1 MSKPNIL
8 FLMPDQLRHDFLSCY
23 GATFIDTPHID
34 SLAAEGMRYENAYST
49 SPVCVAARHNLLT
62 GLNSIRTGVL
72 GNGQFLR
79 PDYAA
84 CGISTWPELIGRAGY
99 RSAAIGKMH
108 FYPWDAEMGFDDR
121 VICEDK
127 RWLHIQDDYA
137 KFLAERGLR
146 KLHGNE
152 HAGYQENRGAIVHQ
166 HAYEHSWDFFVGSSA
181 AQYIRDYKDEK
192 PFAMMVGF
200 PGPHCP
206 YDPSLEYADLFKPED
221 MPDAIPEAEGDHPI
235 LRQQNINGNKGAWN
249 GVDYTEFNEAH
260 KKKIRAHYAG
270 LVKQIDDIIGDILE
284 ALRDA
289 GQLDNTAI
297 IFSSDHGDYL
307 GDHNLIGKGQFF
319 EASCHVPL
327 IARLPDG
334 PKGQTNDELVA
345 LADVTPTMLALA
357 GGEIPAY
364 MDFTPLPGLGLERKE
379 RDYLYGMMGGGWMC
393 FDGRWKLCK
402 YSTGEQMLFDL
413 AQDPTEQRNLL
424 KEDGH
429 GDIYLRLDQALTTEI
444 MRSTVASHHDKI
456 VYKQDLSSDVDFGK
470 SGWQRPYPKS
480 L

>member
-8 FLMPDQLRHDFLSCY
+8 FLMPDQLRPDFLSCY

-34 SLAAEGMRYENAYST
+34 SLAAEGVRYDCAYST

-62 GLNSIRTGVL
+62 GLNSIRTGIL

-84 CGISTWPELIGRAGY
+84 CGIHTWPELIARAGY

-108 FYPWDAEMGFDDR
+108 FYPWDAPMGFDDR

-137 KFLAERGLR
+137 DFLAERGLR

-152 HAGYQENRGAIVHQ
+152 HEGYFEQRGAIVHQ
-166 HAYEHSWDFFVGSSA
+166 HAFAHSWDYFVGDA
-181 AQYIRDYKDEK
+181 AARYIRDYADDR

-206 YDPSLEYADLFKPED
+206 YDPSPEYANRYRPED
-221 MPDAIPEAEGDHPI
+221 MPAAIPEVEGEHPL
-235 LRQQNINGNKGAWN
+235 LRQQNIDGNKRPWN
-249 GVDYTEFNEAH
+249 GVDYSEFTDAH
-260 KKKIRAHYAG
+260 KGTIRAHYAA
-270 LVKQIDDIIGDILE
+270 LVKQIDDMVGHILQ
-284 ALRDA
+284 ALRDS
-289 GQLDNTAI
+289 GQLDNTVI
-297 IFSSDHGDYL
+297 LFSSDHGDYL

-327 IARLPDG
+327 IARLPGG
-334 PKGQTNDELVA
+334 PQGQGSDALVA
-345 LADVTPTMLALA
+345 LADVTPTILALA
-357 GGEIPAY
+357 GAEIPTY
-364 MDFTPLPGLGLERKE
+364 MDFMPLPALGIACGG

-402 YSTGEQMLFDL
+402 YGTGEHMLFDL
-413 AQDPTEQRNLL
+413 SEDPTEQRNLL
-424 KEDGH
+424 KVGGC
-429 GDIYLRLDQALTTEI
+429 GDVYLRLDRALTGEI
-444 MRSTVASHHDKI
+444 MRSTVASHHDKL
-456 VYKQDLSSDVDFGK
+456 VYHTDLSGDVDFGR
-470 SGWQRPYPKS
+470 SGWQRPYPS
-480 L
+480 AL